1 MGTHPIFESDFD
13 CLTDLSV
20 IFERPAKWEASA
32 GATRLHSRFLEER
45 VKKLEK
51 RKENRKNSDERI
63 SIRRKT
69 LKYSKMNC
77 QNKRFTPPKPMTPV
91 ESEEIQEKK
100 ELTTIEKEMKIV
112 KREKKKHRRKM
123 VKSREMTIEDLQAGI
138 EDDDAIIRNMERK
151 LGIKK
156 KKKKELTTSEE
167 IKDSLKMFDGE
178 AIDLESGKPEDLDKI
193 DENAESLEEGFE
205 EGEFSED
212 EEMFDEDV
220 DEDLLGEE
228 DDFGLEDD
236 EAELETKE
244 AEEIEENAGEAFTAE
259 ELAAFDQHHQIDS
272 DEEEGS

>member
-1 MGTHPIFESDFD
+1 MGVSG
-13 CLTDLSV
+13 
-20 IFERPAKWEASA
+20 RARKKA
-32 GATRLHSRFLEER
+32 RKEER
-45 VKKLEK
+45 KSKKQRRANFHK
-51 RKENRKNSDERI
+51 TKNSEI
-63 SIRRKT
+63 LENELPKQKI
-69 LKYSKMNC
+69 
-77 QNKRFTPPKPMTPV
+77 QKRFTPPKPMTPV

-220 DEDLLGEE
+220 
-228 DDFGLEDD
+228 
-236 EAELETKE
+236 
-244 AEEIEENAGEAFTAE
+244 
-259 ELAAFDQHHQIDS
+259 
-272 DEEEGS
+272 